1 MGGIRSKNTDDL
13 LDYKNEIEEVLAEE
27 DKMCE
32 FVIFG
37 LRMAEGISISEF
49 EKRFKKDIYDVF
61 GEQLLKY
68 ERFITRECDVLKLKR
83 EAYYISNAILADFI
97 L

>member
-1 MGGIRSKNTDDL
+1 MKKIVTFL
-13 LDYKNEIEEVLAEE
+13 VLIML
-27 DKMCE
+27 MCSC
-32 FVIFG
+32 V
-37 LRMAEGISISEF
+37 ACN
-49 EKRFKKDIYDVF
+49 KKDIYDVF

-68 ERFITRECDVLKLKR
+68 ERFITRQCDVLKLKR